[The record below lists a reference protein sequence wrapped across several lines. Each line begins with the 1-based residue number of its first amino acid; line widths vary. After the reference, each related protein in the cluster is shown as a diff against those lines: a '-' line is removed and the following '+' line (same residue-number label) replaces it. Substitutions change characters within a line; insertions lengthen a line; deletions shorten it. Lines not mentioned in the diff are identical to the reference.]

1 MPRSKNAQ
9 RTTPVNR
16 NVDVR
21 VGTAKKSVNRIN
33 FDDLQ
38 SDFESVPTPMLIA
51 SQSSEASAQRPPTP
65 RAVPKPPASK
75 SIHQPVASNSK
86 KKDRRKS
93 LPKNTSKGNQVFK
106 SSKVNKV
113 VTKSRFSEHCIPKA
127 AFQRIL
133 KGITL
138 DLKPGFRMKPETL
151 NTLQTAA
158 EHFLVG
164 YFEDAALCASHAK
177 RKTVM
182 SKDMELVQRLRKI
195 EYKEL

>member
-75 SIHQPVASNSK
+75 SVPQLTSNPK
-86 KKDRRKS
+86 K
-93 LPKNTSKGNQVFK
+93 
-106 SSKVNKV
+106 
-113 VTKSRFSEHCIPKA
+113 TKSQFSEHCISKA
-127 AFQRIL
+127 ASQRIL
-133 KGITL
+133 KGLTL
-138 DLKPGFRMKPETL
+138 DLKPGFRIKPETL
-151 NTLQTAA
+151 NALQTAAA

-164 YFEDAALCASHAK
+164 CFEDAALCASHAK

-182 SKDMELVQRLRKI
+182 LRDLELVKRLRKI
-195 EYKEL
+195 EYKGL